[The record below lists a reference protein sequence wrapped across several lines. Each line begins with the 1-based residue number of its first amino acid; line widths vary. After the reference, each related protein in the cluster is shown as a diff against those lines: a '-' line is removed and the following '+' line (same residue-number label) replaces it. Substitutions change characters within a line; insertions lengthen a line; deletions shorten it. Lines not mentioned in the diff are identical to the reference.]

1 MTRTKGLVVSS
12 GERQVLRVLERYNGI
27 VKVFPKVNF
36 FDVIDWN
43 TEMGYTEHGFLERTH
58 FDFVVCENE
67 MPYRPLSIVE
77 YDGLTNGYKSDS
89 DNNRDWKMS
98 VKKRISEKE
107 GLPLLVLTEKDL
119 SNLDETIKEFML
131 NLLL

>member
-1 MTRTKGLVVSS
+1 
-12 GERQVLRVLERYNGI
+12 
-27 VKVFPKVNF
+27 
-36 FDVIDWN
+36 
-43 TEMGYTEHGFLERTH
+43 
-58 FDFVVCENE
+58 
-67 MPYRPLSIVE
+67 
-77 YDGLTNGYKSDS
+77 
-89 DNNRDWKMS
+89 MS

>member
-1 MTRTKGLVVSS
+1 MAGSRGLVVSS
-12 GERQVLRVLERYNGI
+12 GERQVLRVLERYNGM

-67 MPYRPLSIVE
+67 MPYRPLFNVE
-77 YDGLTNGYKSDS
+77 YDGLSNGYKSDS
-89 DNNRDWKMS
+89 DNNRDWKMN

-119 SNLDETIKEFML
+119 PNLDETIKEFML
-131 NLLL
+131 NFLF

>member
-1 MTRTKGLVVSS
+1 MAGAKGLVVSA
-12 GERQVLRVLERYNGI
+12 GEKQVFRVLERYNGI
-27 VKVFPKVNF
+27 VKVFPKVSF

-43 TEMGYTEHGFLERTH
+43 TEMGYTEHGYLERTH
-58 FDFVVCENE
+58 IDFVVCKNE
-67 MPYRPLSIVE
+67 MPYSPLFIVE
-77 YDGLTNGYKSDS
+77 YDGLNNGYKSDS